1 MKLLLSM
8 MIMMLTRYT
17 SRLMILKSTSF
28 DRITRSQTVNI
39 KETQESITSIE
50 ACSRSS
56 IRTETNTVLG

>member
-39 KETQESITSIE
+39 KETQESITSRE